1 MFDFRYHAVSLVAV
15 LVALAVG
22 LLLGVAIGDSGLV
35 SSAERDL
42 RASLRRN
49 VVEARGQAADARRG
63 LAERRAIEAGDFFP
77 LMVGG
82 RLPAAR
88 IGLIGLGDVDDA
100 TVRLV
105 QRALENS
112 GGRLASVSVVGEPPD
127 LAALAKL
134 ANPAR
139 RTELAGRPERVGRLA
154 RRVGVSFVQ
163 GSALLRRVR
172 ARLLRRGT
180 SSGALT
186 GVEGVVLVRSTP
198 ELTGED
204 ATDTT
209 AFEDGLVRGLV
220 DTGVPVVGVQ
230 TTAQEET
237 GIRWFQQRNLASVDD
252 LDLLEGRAA
261 LVLALAGEKGSFGVK
276 PTADALLPSVV
287 PPGR

>member
-15 LVALAVG
+15 LVALVVG

-49 VVEARGQAADARRG
+49 VVEARGQAAEARRG
-63 LAERRAIEAGDFFP
+63 LSDRRAIETSDFYP

-105 QRALENS
+105 QRALEDS
-112 GGRLASVSVVGEPPD
+112 GARLASVSVVGEPPD
-127 LAALAKL
+127 LSALADL
-134 ANPAR
+134 
-139 RTELAGRPERVGRLA
+139 ERGGAAPDLTGQSERIGRLA
-154 RRVGVSFVQ
+154 RQVGVAFVE
-163 GSALLRRVR
+163 GSPLLRRVR
-172 ARLLRRGT
+172 TRLLRRGT
-180 SSGALT
+180 SSGALA
-186 GVEGVVLVRSTP
+186 GVEGMVVVRSAP
-198 ELTGED
+198 D
-204 ATDTT
+204 ATGHGAADTT
-209 AFEDGLVRGLV
+209 AFEDGLVAGLV

-230 TTAQEET
+230 TTTQSEA
-237 GIRWFQQRNLASVDD
+237 GIRWFQERNLASVDD
-252 LDLLEGRAA
+252 LDLLEGQAA
-261 LVLALAGEKGSFGVK
+261 LVLALAGEKGSFGIR

-287 PPGR
+287 GRGR

>member
-88 IGLIGLGDVDDA
+88 IGLIGLGNVDDA

-230 TTAQEET
+230 TTAQGEA
-237 GIRWFQQRNLASVDD
+237 GIRWFQERNLASVDD